1 MLKRLLAGL
10 ARDTTPE
17 PAEPSANVLLVD
29 DDPSL
34 RALLKVSLEG
44 QDYRVTTAAN
54 GREGVETA
62 WRERPD
68 LIVLDG
74 NMPEM
79 DGFEALKRLRRDRR
93 TARTPVIMLTMRV
106 REGDILAGF
115 KAGAQEYLTKPVLVG
130 ELINSVS
137 EQLRR
142 SRRTTLAYA

>member
-10 ARDTTPE
+10 TRDTTPE
-17 PAEPSANVLLVD
+17 PAEPSADVLLVD

-106 REGDILAGF
+106 REGDVLAGF

>member
-1 MLKRLLAGL
+1 MLKRLLARL

-17 PAEPSANVLLVD
+17 PAEPSADVLLVD

-34 RALLKVSLEG
+34 SALLKVSLEG

-68 LIVLDG
+68 LIILDG

-93 TARTPVIMLTMRV
+93 TAHTPVIMLTMRV

-142 SRRTTLAYA
+142 PRRTTLAYA